1 MEHTQQ
7 EPIEGEEWRP
17 APGFEGHY
25 SVSSL
30 GRIRD
35 EPRRGYYRLG
45 SVDAKAGGYR
55 RTTLSV
61 GGLAR
66 MVSIHVLVAEAF
78 IGPRNPLLVVDHI
91 DDDPSNARLDN
102 LRYVTRSQSSRRSA
116 AKRRAAKAAAEQV

>member
-17 APGFEGHY
+17 APGFEGSH

-35 EPRRGYYRLG
+35 EPRRGYYRVG
-45 SVDAKAGGYR
+45 SSNVRDGYR
-55 RTTLSV
+55 RVALSV
-61 GGLAR
+61 DGSAR
-66 MVSIHVLVAEAF
+66 MVSIHVLVALAF
-78 IGPRNPLLVVDHI
+78 IGPRGSSVIEHI

-102 LRYVTRSQSSRRSA
+102 LRYVTWSHSISRSA
-116 AKRRAAKAAAEQV
+116 AKRRANTAAG